1 MRAHKSLARWS
12 LFGLMCVI
20 VIVIDLPII
29 TLILNSF
36 RSTAQILSSSTILP
50 TNPSLVNFIYVSQ
63 RTSFFQYLRNSLI
76 MAGGGML
83 VSIAAATLAGYALS
97 RFR

>member
-1 MRAHKSLARWS
+1 MRRHKALARWG
-12 LFGLMCVI
+12 LFGLMCVV

-36 RSTAQILSSSTILP
+36 RSTAQILSTTTIIP
-50 TNPSLVNFIYVSQ
+50 TSPSLVNYAYVSQ

-76 MAGGGML
+76 MAGGGMV